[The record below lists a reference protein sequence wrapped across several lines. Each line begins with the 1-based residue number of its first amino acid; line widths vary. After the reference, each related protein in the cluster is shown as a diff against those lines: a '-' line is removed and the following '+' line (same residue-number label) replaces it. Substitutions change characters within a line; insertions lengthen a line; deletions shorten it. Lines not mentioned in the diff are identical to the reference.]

1 MPELLFDEEP
11 VRPVKVMLGVHL
23 TYRGTFACKLT
34 VIVFTAQGLSD
45 DWYTVVVTSVLGA
58 RMYMGWVR
66 SVDPTSTDVSKL
78 VTHSELMLRV
88 AALCPVSWFTTTK
101 RISCAAIARLPTGV
115 RINSPSPWVK
125 LGSR

>member
-1 MPELLFDEEP
+1 MLFDEDP

-23 TYRGTFACKLT
+23 TYRGTLAFKLT

-45 DWYTVVVTSVLGA
+45 DWFTVVVTSVLGA
-58 RMYMGWVR
+58 MMYMGWVR
-66 SVDPTSTDVSKL
+66 GTDPTSTDVSKL

-101 RISCAAIARLPTGV
+101 SNSCAAMARLPAGV
-115 RINSPSPWVK
+115 RINPPSPWLK
-125 LGSR
+125 LGGL

>member
-1 MPELLFDEEP
+1 MLFDEDP

-23 TYRGTFACKLT
+23 TYRGTLAFKLT

-45 DWYTVVVTSVLGA
+45 DWYTVVVYSVLGA

-78 VTHSELMLRV
+78 VTHSVLMPRV
-88 AALCPVSWFTTTK
+88 AALCPVSWFTTSK
-101 RISCAAIARLPTGV
+101 LNLCAPMARLPTGV
-115 RINSPSPWVK
+115 RIN
-125 LGSR
+125 